1 MDESSNINCSVNLCL
16 FDVDDIE
23 EDEDVAVLLLLLDT
37 INSVPLFDLVI
48 VLLFICISCCC
59 CCFK

>member
-1 MDESSNINCSVNLCL
+1 MDESSNSNCSVNLCL
-16 FDVDDIE
+16 LDVDDIE

-37 INSVPLFDLVI
+37 INSVPLFDLVV

-59 CCFK
+59 FK